1 MVGAVSDHN
10 LQVSVDDQV
19 FLMEGGE
26 EIGAVQK
33 VARDHLVIYIENAG
47 PFTVTGAQVKS
58 AHNGKVVLE
67 ASELAPDLK
76 AAAEKAHAAE
86 TPGL

>member
-1 MVGAVSDHN
+1 MSDHN
-10 LQVSVDDQV
+10 LRINVDDQV

-58 AHNGKVVLE
+58 AHDGKVVLDIE
-67 ASELAPDLK
+67 ELDGALLD
-76 AAAEKAHAAE
+76 AAQKAHAAE
-86 TPGL
+86 E